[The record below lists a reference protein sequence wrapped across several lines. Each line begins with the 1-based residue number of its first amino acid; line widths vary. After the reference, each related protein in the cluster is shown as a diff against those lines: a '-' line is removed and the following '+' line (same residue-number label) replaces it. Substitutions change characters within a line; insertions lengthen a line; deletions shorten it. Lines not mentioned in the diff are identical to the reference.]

1 MRKHSIRRKKR
12 YSVYVSIATPALLLA
27 LVGILAIDVTRGA
40 AVSEGVA
47 GDNASTFLN
56 SNELGQWA
64 SVSVLIDGVQNTND
78 SWLGSHVQLDALPSP
93 FVTLVAVLYKVAQTA
108 LPVSLAEAPIATTR
122 LVMAMV
128 NLPLLAIFLAAMS
141 ACIEKVGSSNWS
153 RYCCVAIAC
162 FATMLLPLTSSLN
175 SLLPAATA
183 TAVTMWLYLYVADR
197 FEELFV
203 LSPKHCA
210 IAGFTAVLAG
220 AFDVLAAVMIV
231 PWLVLF
237 ARLDR
242 DVVKQF
248 LAGAGLGLA
257 FTIGSFA
264 IGMLGTKVQTGGFQ
278 EGSTLTAVSTVAED
292 AMVADSNVNEP
303 STGRV
308 SKALHSVVG
317 HHGLFSLT
325 PLWLLLPVAFTRG
338 MQLEPAEFRRLTVV
352 VIAVSIVGF
361 LVSLGFAFLGEGRS
375 QQVYLSRLVWMI
387 PLWLLMLVPTIEELS
402 DSRLGK
408 LIVIALVSNCVLS
421 AVFAFPAVSKSP
433 WLLDIW
439 PLR

>member
-1 MRKHSIRRKKR
+1 MRKHSIKRKKR
-12 YSVYVSIATPALLLA
+12 YSAYVSIATPAFLLA

-56 SNELGQWA
+56 SNELGLWA

-93 FVTLVAVLYKVAQTA
+93 FVTLVAVLYKCAKTA
-108 LPVSLAEAPIATTR
+108 FLISLSEEPVATTR
-122 LVMAMV
+122 LVLAMV
-128 NLPLLAIFLAAMS
+128 NLPLLAIFFAAMS

-162 FATMLLPLTSSLN
+162 YATMLLPLTSSLN

-183 TAVTMWLYLYVADR
+183 TAVTMWLYLHVADR
-197 FEELFV
+197 LEELFV
-203 LSPKHCA
+203 LSLKHCA

-220 AFDVLAAVMIV
+220 GFDVLAAIMIV

-242 DVVKQF
+242 DVVKPF
-248 LAGAGLGLA
+248 LAGAALGLA
-257 FTIGSFA
+257 FTVGSFG
-264 IGMLGTKVQTGGFQ
+264 IGMLGTKAQTGGFQ
-278 EGSTLTAVSTVAED
+278 DGFTLAATATVGD
-292 AMVADSNVNEP
+292 AIVADSDVTQNEP
-303 STGRV
+303 SV
-308 SKALHSVVG
+308 SRISRAMHGLVG

-325 PLWLLLPVAFTRG
+325 PLWLLLPLAFTRG
-338 MQLEPAEFRRLTVV
+338 MQLEPAEFRRLTVA
-352 VIAVSIVGF
+352 VITVSIACF
-361 LVSLGFAFLGEGRS
+361 LVALGFAFLGQGRS

-387 PLWLLMLVPTIEELS
+387 PLWLLMLAPLIQELS

-408 LIVIALVSNCVLS
+408 LIVIALASNCVLS

-433 WLLDIW
+433 WLLDVW
-439 PLR
+439 PL